1 MIKKEGI
8 RMITLVYDVLFG
20 HTMLSIIDGE
30 CTKVQ
35 EGEPVDSVF
44 TGCLRRQRV
53 RHLEYWHPE

>member
-1 MIKKEGI
+1 
-8 RMITLVYDVLFG
+8 MITLVYDVLFG